1 MSIGFGKAMSRV
13 VESLQRNAERATDHI
28 ANRRYRDGFVHPTAQ
43 GVDKRIGVDQ
53 HGRRE
58 IDEAGEGLRA
68 LEPRWPAPLS
78 GVLAPRPEVL
88 APHPV
93 TDRLSEYHT
102 RKPEVKWSP
111 LKIDSPFP
119 AWARSDTEDSMP
131 ALTRNLELSC
141 IDMPL
146 YAATESGAL
155 TRAQVRALYSR
166 GDSAEEYNR
175 WCEELPGLLTPH
187 GRQEFVADGP
197 RPRRGDL
204 VFLYGSMLH
213 GAPEKW
219 VHAAVATGRV
229 DPLGSPVLHSFYR
242 DPENPLSRGKGWGG
256 TVTRETMSSLSKD
269 WNRTVAGLRAE
280 FGPGPW

>member
-1 MSIGFGKAMSRV
+1 MTRVLAQILNDLKRLTSKAAEDWRDTGKGVAGFAV
-13 VESLQRNAERATDHI
+13 
-28 ANRRYRDGFVHPTAQ
+28 RDVDEKVHL
-43 GVDKRIGVDQ
+43 DQ
-53 HGRRE
+53 HGRHE
-58 IDEAGEGLRA
+58 IEKASDGAP
-68 LEPRWPAPLS
+68 EPKWASPS

-93 TDRLSEYHT
+93 TDRLSEYH
-102 RKPEVKWSP
+102 RWKPEVKWSP

-119 AWARSDTEDSMP
+119 LWARSDTEDSMP

-146 YAATESGAL
+146 YAAVESAAL
-155 TRAQVRALYSR
+155 TRAQVRLLYSR
-166 GDSAEEYNR
+166 GDSAEEYSR
-175 WCEELPGLLTPH
+175 WCEGLPDLLTPH
-187 GRQEFVADGP
+187 GRREFEAGGP

-213 GAPEKW
+213 GAPEQW
-219 VHAAVATGRV
+219 VHVAVATGCV

-242 DPENPLSRGKGWGG
+242 DPEIPLSRGKGWGG

-269 WNRTVAGLRAE
+269 WDRTVAGLRAE